1 MTSSGLLTPHF
12 ARLATY
18 CLKKKLS
25 KAVDMLTSLPW
36 SCNMLR
42 SKKVGTC
49 IMGPFMCPPEQI
61 FAGNYEK
68 IPGNEEY

>member
-1 MTSSGLLTPHF
+1 
-12 ARLATY
+12 
-18 CLKKKLS
+18 
-25 KAVDMLTSLPW
+25 MLTSLSW